1 MKRGR
6 ETALRPGMPSD
17 PGVYPLGMDEQPE
30 LRRALFRGYRRA
42 DVELALARATIARER
57 VALELEATRV
67 RADDLQGEV
76 EVLREQ
82 IADHRRRETE
92 LLAALDEMRDRREA
106 IEREARLRAEE
117 IVTEARERAAGLRTE
132 QLKEVG
138 ELQDNVEQ
146 LLGLR
151 SGLTATLKRTIQ
163 EVGGV
168 LERLAGN
175 GGKAETVEHAPE
187 PLPDH
192 PHEHAPDLGVALSP
206 FSADSEH

>member
-1 MKRGR
+1 
-6 ETALRPGMPSD
+6 MPSD

-57 VALELEATRV
+57 VALELEATKV
-67 RADDLQGEV
+67 RADEAQSEV

-82 IADHRRRETE
+82 IAEHRRRETE

-117 IVTEARERAAGLRTE
+117 IIADARERVAGIRTE

-175 GGKAETVEHAPE
+175 GGKSEPEDHAPE
-187 PLPDH
+187 PAPEH
-192 PHEHAPDLGVALSP
+192 PHEHAPELGIALTP

>member
-1 MKRGR
+1 
-6 ETALRPGMPSD
+6 MPSD
-17 PGVYPLGMDEQPE
+17 ARVYPLVMDEQPE

-106 IEREARLRAEE
+106 IEREARVRAEE

-175 GGKAETVEHAPE
+175 GARSEPAEHAPE
-187 PLPDH
+187 PPPEH
-192 PHEHAPDLGVALSP
+192 PHEHASELGVALSP

>member
-1 MKRGR
+1 MKLR
-6 ETALRPGMPSD
+6 ERASVRARMPSD
-17 PGVYPLGMDEQPE
+17 PRVYPLDMDEQPE

-67 RADDLQGEV
+67 RADEAQSEV

-92 LLAALDEMRDRREA
+92 LLAALDELRDRREA

-117 IVTEARERAAGLRTE
+117 IVADARERVAGIRTE

-175 GGKAETVEHAPE
+175 GAKAEPVAHAPE
-187 PLPDH
+187 PPPEH
-192 PHEHAPDLGVALSP
+192 PHAPELGIALTP